1 MLLLLS
7 SLYILFRLIKEKIS
21 IAIAQIWDRFKYI
34 VSLKIPYFQLKNSS
48 INTMQAKS
56 ASHKYHNIFLN
67 FIYIDNMYKEEN
79 TKKKTIEYT
88 IGRGKTGTLYGTGVK
103 GWLYIISI
111 QYIVSFQ

>member
-1 MLLLLS
+1 
-7 SLYILFRLIKEKIS
+7 
-21 IAIAQIWDRFKYI
+21 
-34 VSLKIPYFQLKNSS
+34 
-48 INTMQAKS
+48 MQAKS

-103 GWLYIISI
+103 G
-111 QYIVSFQ
+111 